1 MKKMRRSAQKK
12 IPDKVIHGGKKR
24 FFEETTG
31 SSLIDFSA
39 SLNPFPPSL
48 PIQIDVTRSRSY
60 PDDTYSSLKQV
71 IGRIFHRNPDEICVG
86 NGSIE
91 VIRAFCAAVLRSTD
105 RVVIHQPTFG
115 EYAYSA
121 RLMGAKCTEN
131 PEGAA
136 VQFICNPNNP
146 TGELTSKKHLLELAD
161 QAEKDG
167 TLLFVDEA
175 FIELSDRTQSLAG
188 DPHPAVVVARSLTKS
203 FAIPGL
209 RFGYGFGNPEL
220 IARIEAVRLPWT
232 VNTVAEAYALEA
244 FRQYD
249 RLEESRQRIAQ
260 ERAWLFQEIRNLG
273 VQVERS
279 ETNFLLIHL
288 PMDAHQFAD
297 QMVRHGILI
306 RDCTSFG
313 LPRSIRVAVM
323 RREENHQ
330 LIEAMRACLP

>member
-1 MKKMRRSAQKK
+1 
-12 IPDKVIHGGKKR
+12 
-24 FFEETTG
+24 
-31 SSLIDFSA
+31 
-39 SLNPFPPSL
+39 
-48 PIQIDVTRSRSY
+48 
-60 PDDTYSSLKQV
+60 
-71 IGRIFHRNPDEICVG
+71 
-86 NGSIE
+86 
-91 VIRAFCAAVLRSTD
+91 
-105 RVVIHQPTFG
+105 
-115 EYAYSA
+115 
-121 RLMGAKCTEN
+121 
-131 PEGAA
+131 
-136 VQFICNPNNP
+136 
-146 TGELTSKKHLLELAD
+146 
-161 QAEKDG
+161 
-167 TLLFVDEA
+167 
-175 FIELSDRTQSLAG
+175 
-188 DPHPAVVVARSLTKS
+188 SLTKS

-279 ETNFLLIHL
+279 EANFLLIHL
-288 PMDAHQFAD
+288 LVNAHQFAD